1 MKSESTKTLQIITS
15 VFAVLYFALIAN
27 AYFQGY
33 LSFSKLNNILQ
44 LVLLFIFFAGFVLSW
59 TRKKMAGIILM
70 IWHAG
75 VWIFALYFDK
85 GDNDSPM
92 AGMMATPIMV
102 FGAIFLL
109 EWYKT
114 TKATVL
120 SEKQQWKY
128 VLRVLIINYAVLY
141 GIAVISDLSYG
152 KGIDYFSLPYIIFPL
167 LLLIFLVGF
176 LLSWKREL
184 YAGFIFLFWCV
195 VYLCFAIAYT
205 EILQAGPWII
215 FGIPILFQGIFYI
228 KNHYEFRTK

>member
-1 MKSESTKTLQIITS
+1 MKSKSNKTLQIITS
-15 VFAVLYFALIAN
+15 IYAVLYFALIAN
-27 AYFQGY
+27 AYIKGY
-33 LSFSKLNNILQ
+33 VSFSNLNHNLQ
-44 LVLLFIFFAGFVLSW
+44 LVLLLIFLLGFILSW
-59 TRKKMAGIILM
+59 TSKKMAGIMLM
-70 IWHAG
+70 IWNAG
-75 VWIFALYFDK
+75 VWILALYFEK

-92 AGMMATPIMV
+92 AGVMATPIMV

-114 TKATVL
+114 TKSTML

-128 VLRVLIINYAVLY
+128 VLRVLLINYAVLY
-141 GIAVISDLSYG
+141 GIAVFSDLSYG
-152 KGIDYFSLPYIIFPL
+152 KGVDYFSLPYIIFPL

-176 LLSWKREL
+176 LLSWKREF

>member
-1 MKSESTKTLQIITS
+1 MKSQSTITLQIITGI
-15 VFAVLYFALIAN
+15 FAVLYFALIAN
-27 AYFQGY
+27 AYIKGY
-33 LSFSKLNNILQ
+33 MSFSKLNDILQ
-44 LVLLFIFFAGFVLSW
+44 LVLLFIFLAGFVLSW

-70 IWHAG
+70 IWNAG

-92 AGMMATPIMV
+92 AAMMATPIMV

-114 TKATVL
+114 NKTTVL

-141 GIAVISDLSYG
+141 GIAVFSDLSYG
-152 KGIDYFSLPYIIFPL
+152 KGVDYFSIPYIIFPL

-184 YAGFIFLFWCV
+184 YIGFIFLFWCV

-215 FGIPILFQGIFYI
+215 FIIPILFQGIFYI